1 MQSYLLS
8 LIAAGIAACIVHE
21 GGHYLAALAFGKHIK
36 FRFEWGWLFGVIPIP
51 RGVWTMPYMASWKQR
66 IVALAGFG
74 TELACAGAAMA
85 FLRWPYLLLV
95 ASIHLIAYPFY
106 AGEASD
112 FKWL

>member
-1 MQSYLLS
+1 MPDIIFDLVAAVFIAILS
-8 LIAAGIAACIVHE
+8 HE
-21 GGHYLAALAFGKHIK
+21 GGHYVAALAFGHKIK

-51 RGVWTMPYMASWKQR
+51 RGVWYMPYMESWKQR

-74 TELACAGAAMA
+74 TELICAAVAIA
-85 FLRWPYLLLV
+85 VLRWPYLLLV
-95 ASIHLIAYPFY
+95 ASCHLIAYPFY